1 MNFLANSEK
10 IKKFAQPVTFDDKW
24 KICLRSSIKSCSI
37 SMEAQI
43 FAKKI
48 TIYREILPFQTFL
61 YIYISRIQ
69 IVFFL
74 KNSSYERI
82 FRVLS
87 PCYPKGLY
95 TMIKWK
101 FPNKMIHGGRRFKN
115 GGQIKW
121 ISPYLSGIRTR
132 TCATG
137 NIVHRFDS
145 CYLWYLRCTPAMRLS
160 WLLWAT
166 MEIWLM
172 CSWNVNAKSR
182 LRFVAI
188 PLTILLSLS
197 LSQKKRKNCI
207 SIRCSTNCS
216 NQWALETTWK
226 LTMKLFNEKTYI
238 FFKLYNP

>member
-10 IKKFAQPVTFDDKW
+10 RKKFAQPVTFDDKW

-197 LSQKKRKNCI
+197 LSLKKKKKELYFN
-207 SIRCSTNCS
+207 
-216 NQWALETTWK
+216 AMLDE
-226 LTMKLFNEKTYI
+226 LFESMSSWNNVKINNEA
-238 FFKLYNP
+238 F